1 MSYLIRVMHKQ
12 PHKCSDAGWSALT
25 HTLLYSCA
33 NPAELPA
40 CTPTRPLSLQL
51 PTEMIMNSFQ
61 KTFSSFCIN
70 SIYPRATQMYKVP
83 GGRYVYSILHRKRNA
98 CDCSPEHFQDFEM
111 YSIHLFNYS
120 LKSIAFRKP
129 KSNYQISLNI
139 LKLLKMIQQL
149 F

>member
-1 MSYLIRVMHKQ
+1 MSYLIHVIHKQ
-12 PHKCSDAGWSALT
+12 PHKCSDAGWSAPT

-40 CTPTRPLSLQL
+40 CTLTLPLSLQL

-83 GGRYVYSILHRKRNA
+83 GGRYLYSILHRKQNA
-98 CDCSPEHFQDFEM
+98 CDCSPESCNKMYFQDWHSFIQLLTEK
-111 YSIHLFNYS
+111 YSF
-120 LKSIAFRKP
+120 LKTK
-129 KSNYQISLNI
+129 K
-139 LKLLKMIQQL
+139 
-149 F
+149 